1 MASMSNQAL
10 MQAPVLNGL
19 NHSTWVSKMKVFL
32 SCHECL
38 EIVEDG
44 VTLLKVEDQD
54 ALDRDARRTYTEVV
68 KKNTKS
74 LWLIFQGV
82 DESIFP
88 KIEGK
93 STAKGAWDTLMN
105 IYQGTKKVKTVKLQ
119 TLRRNFETM
128 SMKDTET
135 VDQFMTSVKHLVH
148 QIRSQGE
155 DIPDQKIVEK
165 VLRSLPEKFNMVVVA
180 IKESKDLTM
189 FTIDQLM
196 GSLLSHEARLQREN
210 TSLESSFQMKATISK
225 GRGHG
230 GRSRGR
236 GRGWRGRSQPQNA
249 CRSHADPDQSHARSS
264 YDRGRGRGH
273 TQEWVDKS

>member
-10 MQAPVLNGL
+10 MKAPFLNGS
-19 NHSTWVSKMKVFL
+19 NHSTWVSKMKLFL

-44 VTLLKVEDQD
+44 VTLLKAKDRD
-54 ALDRDARRTYTEVV
+54 ALDRDARRTYIEVV
-68 KKNTKS
+68 KKNEKA

-88 KIEGK
+88 KIEGE
-93 STAKGAWDTLMN
+93 STTKGAWDTLMN
-105 IYQGTKKVKTVKLQ
+105 IYQGIEKAKTVKLQ

-135 VDQFMTSVKHLVH
+135 VDQFMTSVKNLVH
-148 QIRSQGE
+148 KIRSQGE

-165 VLRSLPEKFNMVVVA
+165 VLRSLPEKFNMVIVA
-180 IKESKDLTM
+180 IEELKDLTT
-189 FTIDQLM
+189 FTIDQLL

-210 TSLESSFQMKATISK
+210 TSLESSFQMQATISK
-225 GRGHG
+225 GRGCG

-236 GRGWRGRSQPQNA
+236 GRGWQGRSQPQNA
-249 CRSHADPDQSHARSS
+249 SHADPDQSHERSS
-264 YDRGRGRGH
+264 YDRGRGKGH
-273 TQEWVDKS
+273 T